1 MGTCSKYTIKGI
13 LVSSFEVNAVDRRS
27 LQMVKNGNNDKEKTA
42 LRITGMTCAAC
53 SGAVER
59 SLRKVEGVD
68 FAAVN
73 LATETALVVHGRDV
87 SLDELKKAVE
97 RVGYGVS
104 DELPEEVDRIRYL
117 RSRRDLLQAL
127 VVTVPLMVLML
138 LHMTGSHLPWFPLV
152 ELAAAGFVVFYVGR
166 GSIRGA
172 WIAVTHFHTNMD
184 TLISVG
190 SASAWVTTLLHV
202 MGVPIASFGSIGAMI
217 VALHISGRFIE
228 SSLRDKAAKEIKNL
242 LKLRAVEARAMI
254 DGEEMRIPIEAVA
267 EGMTVRVGPGDRVP
281 VDGEVLSGRSSVDE
295 SMITGEPIPV
305 LKEKGASVTG
315 GSSNLTGEMI
325 ITVTRTGEDT
335 FLSRMVSLVQEAQG
349 SKIPIQAVADAGT
362 RGFVP
367 VVTVLAVSAGTFWF
381 FLFERLYPLLFPIRT
396 YFPWVLETESALS
409 FAVFVFV
416 ATMVIACPCALGL
429 ATPMALVAGTGL
441 ASKRG
446 LLIRNAEAIQ
456 TTKDIGI
463 VLMDKTGTLT
473 EGNPSVVFH
482 NLSSSDLAAAAAI
495 EKSSGH
501 PLAKAIAASAG
512 GDLPVAEEVEETAG
526 KGVSGVVLGARYEIG
541 RPSSYEPYF
550 EFLETGK
557 TVVEVI
563 REGFAAGFFVIEDR
577 VREDSRSAVE
587 DMKSLGLLPVMVT
600 GDNEATARAVA
611 LQVGITEVH
620 SGVRPEDKL
629 DIVRTYQAGDR
640 KVLMIGDGINDAA
653 ALKGADIGMA
663 IGSGTDLAIDSADV
677 VVMSG
682 GVSRVLECVRISRR
696 TFRVITRNL
705 FWAFLYNV
713 VAVPVAMAGLLH
725 PAIAE
730 AAMALSSISVV
741 LNSLTIRKGDI

>member
-1 MGTCSKYTIKGI
+1 MKGTCSKYTIKGI
-13 LVSSFEVNAVDRRS
+13 LVSSCKVDAADRRS
-27 LQMVKNGNNDKEKTA
+27 LQMTENNKEKTA

-59 SLRKVEGVD
+59 SLRKVDGVD

-73 LATETALVVHGRDV
+73 LATETALVVHGREV
-87 SLDELKKAVE
+87 SLEELRKAVE
-97 RVGYGVS
+97 RVGYGIS
-104 DELPEEVDRIRYL
+104 DELPEEGDRIRYL

-127 VVTVPLMVLML
+127 AVTVPLMVLML
-138 LHMTGSHLPWFPLV
+138 LHMTGYHIPWFPLV

-190 SASAWVTTLLHV
+190 AASAWITTLLHV

-242 LKLRAVEARAMI
+242 LKLRAAEARALI
-254 DGEEMRIPIEAVA
+254 GGEEIRIPIEAVS

-305 LKEKGASVTG
+305 LKEKGAPVTG

-335 FLSRMVSLVQEAQG
+335 FLAKMVSLVQEAQG
-349 SKIPIQAVADAGT
+349 SKIPIQAVADAVT
-362 RGFVP
+362 RVFVP
-367 VVTVLAVSAGTFWF
+367 VVMVLAVSAGILWF
-381 FLFERLYPLLFPIRT
+381 VLFERVYPLLSPIRA
-396 YFPWVLETESALS
+396 YLPWVLETESALS

-441 ASKRG
+441 ASKKG

-482 NLSSSDLAAAAAI
+482 NLSPSDLAAAAAI

-512 GDLPVAEEVEETAG
+512 GDLPVAEKVEEIAG
-526 KGVSGVVLGARYEIG
+526 RGVTGVVSDVRYEIG
-541 RPSSYEPYF
+541 RPSSYEPYSD
-550 EFLETGK
+550 FLETGK
-557 TVVEVI
+557 TVVEVV
-563 REGFAAGFFVIEDR
+563 REGFTAGFFVIEDQI
-577 VREDSRSAVE
+577 REDSRSSVE
-587 DMKSLGLLPVMVT
+587 AMKALGLLPVMVT
-600 GDNEATARAVA
+600 GDNESTARAVA
-611 LQVGITEVH
+611 LQVGIAEVH
-620 SGVRPEDKL
+620 SGVRPEEKL
-629 DIVRTYQAGDR
+629 DIVRTYQAGGR

-663 IGSGTDLAIDSADV
+663 IGSGTDLAIDSADI

-682 GVSRVLECVRISRR
+682 GISKALECIRISGR
-696 TFRVITRNL
+696 TFRVITLNL

-713 VAVPVAMAGLLH
+713 VAIPVAMAGLLH